1 MRWSNSKAIAVPNAY
16 AMLLTLTSG
25 SDTAFQESIEASWLK
40 YGVLG
45 ALP

>member
-25 SDTAFQESIEASWLK
+25 SDTGLLDTIEASRLK

-45 ALP
+45 ALQ